1 MAVSHTSRIISDAI
15 GVPPRLAIASKPQS
29 AIAQA
34 STEAN
39 FGICDESDKTEDREE
54 EAASESCAVPEAGE
68 SSTEAPASETEA
80 SQPADVGGSQSLSW
94 DTVSWETVTTLPIAM
109 VIPVVI
115 VITIPAVWFVFKR
128 RSNSQL

>member
-1 MAVSHTSRIISDAI
+1 MAASHTSLIISDAV
-15 GVPPRLAIASKPQS
+15 GVPPRFAIAGKPQW

-34 STEAN
+34 STEAD
-39 FGICDESDKTEDREE
+39 FGICDESDKTKDSEE

-68 SSTEAPASETEA
+68 SSTEASASETEA
-80 SQPADVGGSQSLSW
+80 SQPADPGGSQSLSW
-94 DTVSWETVTTLPIAM
+94 DTVATLPMAM

-115 VITIPAVWFVFKR
+115 VITIPAVWLIFKR